1 MNRYIL
7 KPINIPLVGVT
18 ILIRNLKIRRHSLS
32 ITMVSYIS
40 DHAQLLNQVS
50 IFHYSLQKQLIR
62 ISIMFFGKP
71 LFNGTDCE
79 WMKVNSNS
87 VMRKQIK
94 SIENSRILTKQNIT
108 SKIFRSQAKK
118 AGIPE
123 DVYSI
128 GSLVFPK
135 IQKTSKILLSFQNDD
150 IFEGHFAKSIFIS
163 NSKRIP

>member
-108 SKIFRSQAKK
+108 SKIFRS
-118 AGIPE
+118 
-123 DVYSI
+123 
-128 GSLVFPK
+128 
-135 IQKTSKILLSFQNDD
+135 
-150 IFEGHFAKSIFIS
+150 
-163 NSKRIP
+163 